1 MGRTYWFEC
10 SKCGYR
16 AQVSG
21 KPDRG
26 LNFFVQ
32 TIVCMDCKALY
43 DAVTR
48 LKVPDESKGPRF
60 SFGLNGLKL
69 SLQQRNTVP
78 PSFQSALNHL
88 PYKGVRHFKWLNFK
102 VQCPISPI
110 HRVQTWSEN
119 DKCPRC
125 KLYLDKNALP
135 YRIWE

>member
-21 KPDRG
+21 RADRG

-32 TIVCMDCKALY
+32 TIACSDCKALY
-43 DAVTR
+43 DAVVR
-48 LKVPDESKGPRF
+48 LRVPAEAKGLQF
-60 SFGLNGLKL
+60 SFGLNGLRS
-69 SLQQRNTVP
+69 SLQQRHSVP
-78 PSFQSALNHL
+78 PSFQSALNRL
-88 PYKGVRHFKWLNFK
+88 PYKGARHYKWLHFKP
-102 VQCPISPI
+102 QCPVSGV
-110 HRVQTWSEN
+110 HRVQTWHEP

-125 KLYLDKNALP
+125 GLHLDKNALP